1 MGKGKQLGNK
11 IKGVI
16 LANKK
21 KITFASITL
30 LCILVLVIGWIYHAN
45 KEKQNASITPELAR
59 AMNYPE
65 VVEGDEAVEGTD
77 YVKFDAFF
85 LRDINFD
92 GYAESI
98 RGTSKEIGSEDTLY
112 MELNVQTQGYLKDAK
127 ITINGE
133 NFYLQTALPKDDE
146 LKDNYVGNN
155 IKEIAFNTI
164 NNGTQKLIT
173 GIVRSGDYSYD
184 SRKAEAI
191 GNNINNYSKVNS
203 VTLTGT
209 YVGETGEVAI
219 SKTVDFT
226 VDWYGTTEA
235 RIYTTNQT
243 YDDIVN
249 RIDETSKTLKLNF
262 TVNTEEVKEQLLLKK
277 NHVEIQI
284 PDLNGFKAIE
294 AKYTGESAIS
304 NYDAENRKLTIEKIA
319 EVSEEGSITKGISRN
334 NNYTIEITYP
344 IEAYQSI
351 GEDTISIK
359 VSVQTHYEGY
369 NNPNKEFMN
378 PYISNIA
385 NSTIVANYSN
395 PTGSVANIDVIVGKM
410 IHNPINRYIVS
421 KQKPLKIYNGLSSK
435 ETGDIYQVR
444 WYIYTGSNGESTGV
458 ILKETENGQEQ
469 KVDQFIKA
477 NSQQESMENL
487 TTNIGIGFSNVDNLL
502 QEDGWIKI
510 YDDESG
516 SLLVTFTREDWNKYT
531 SSNPYKYEIPLKHVR
546 VETSNT
552 KANASMYIYHQ
563 KELDDT
569 YITTNYTKEQFD
581 ELQYIESNLVGY
593 LGGNY
598 IRTDKHQAR
607 YEAPYSIAQLN
618 ISNNTISTQATE
630 KNEKIC
636 IVADYDISKNQI
648 GWINGTFLVKL
659 PKEILNIEVHD
670 VTIDSSN
677 VSIQSYEIIEQEG
690 SQCIKINTKNNTLKE
705 QAYTITI
712 DIDITPDPR
721 IATMSR
727 TIELYATNEN
737 VGDYYYKKEDI
748 YDINGNM
755 NVQEMINH
763 STTNLSMVSPNS
775 LLTNQVGSN
784 YDNKGSEVISPQIA
798 DVRPSYAIVDQEEKT
813 AQIGVQIKN
822 NYASTISE
830 IKILGKIPFK
840 GNTFVLSG
848 GDLGSTFTTKMQTE
862 GIQIPEELQEY
873 AKVYYSEQENPD
885 INLQNVQN
893 GWYTKEQVNNW
904 DTIKTF
910 MIDLENY
917 IMPTGAEYLFNYT
930 IKIPNGIAFNEV
942 AYSHHGVYFCL
953 DTDQGKYK
961 TQTEPNKLGFRIAEK
976 YNLELTKKQTG
987 RDKVVSGATYSIK
1000 EQGQKKGKTATTNAE
1015 GKLQINNLYAEK
1027 IYELQEIKTPEGYE
1041 LNDTIIR
1048 FIGHVNEDGTL
1059 TIEKIEGELRE
1070 EFSIIKEEGKDYTV
1084 TVGVQDEVR
1093 AKLIIT
1099 KQDKETKTV
1108 LAGIK
1113 YSITG
1118 KNLPEEGKVVTT
1130 NVNGMVTIEGLSINE
1145 EYTLQETEANEY
1157 YIADP
1162 IKFKITNSNGMYYI
1176 QILDGEILQSNV
1188 EEEENV
1194 PIVHFTLENEKIPTY
1209 DLQLVKVKKTTE
1221 LPVSE
1226 NIEAMRENNTETV
1239 YLEGAKFKLYKGTK
1253 EIGEYI
1259 TNSEGIIRIEGLYQY
1274 VRGKDE
1280 EATYTLKEVLAPD
1293 GYAKVKDLS
1302 FRVEKSNG
1310 KLQYVNLDETEE
1322 QYSIDGNTI
1331 TITIEDSPS
1340 FRLIKKDKETGQR
1353 LANTK
1358 FSLYD
1363 IENGGNAKNSK
1374 GEIIGTK
1381 EIINGQEYYVIQ
1393 TDQNGEITLDLSEGL
1408 YKIVEVE
1415 APQEYSIQQQS
1426 YYFGIGTAR
1435 ESEKIVKEE
1444 IEDEIELDSTE
1455 VEVVDIEEGDNSDIQ
1470 YRLAGEFTGKMT
1482 WQGEVIESY
1491 NPDAYYND
1499 DVFIFEKR
1507 REYGSNLYHIGGN
1520 ENEQIYGIVDGKA
1533 IIYSTSSQI
1542 HIISSYDSTDQI
1554 IKNDKKGEI
1563 LIVDLNFSQANY
1575 TIKGGDDQETIYDV
1589 IETEDEYWI
1598 IGTYYS
1604 KELGENDYYNHVVN
1618 QGKKDIYI
1626 MMCRKDLRYPSRTKS
1641 IGGNGYDSI
1650 EEIVEVDDGYILMV
1664 NSNSERIELNKNIV
1678 IEGNGEYMDIMI
1690 KLDKDANVMWAE
1702 TIDDRNISITKDGG
1716 YIETGLFTEDLVL
1729 EDGSVLEYRGDKR
1742 ADDLKL
1748 LKYSPNGDLEIAKSY
1763 TVLKEDENKTAGFYN
1778 IGAISLSDGGF
1789 LLTLSPRNGQV
1800 ELEDGTNTSNG
1811 VDIKYNKK
1819 GELEWYTARNPKLG
1833 GIGTSDGGVLIY
1845 NHYSDVIKI
1854 NSIGEVE
1861 WEYEYRTG
1869 KGNVSYLEETDNGN
1883 YIIEYGYFNNKKRE
1897 LISPDGEVIS
1907 TGTIVEESQY
1917 GGIYTVQKP
1926 SSDYYPSIDIKKTI
1940 ETSEFTTQFI
1950 RGGGF
1955 SYDYSLVDVLEA
1967 KSGDYIAIGSFSD
1980 NVELENDLLE
1990 SNGSTDVILMKFSP
2004 EGIVKWAKGIGG
2016 TGRERIYSIIESL
2029 DGNYYAI
2036 GQFESDEIL
2045 TDTGNRLTNKG
2056 KIDNMIIKFTPD
2068 GNILWTRGIGGEED
2082 EELKSIIAT
2091 EDGGCLLAGDVS
2103 SKELIL
2109 ENGETIKNQG
2119 KTDLLLVKYDDAG
2132 KIEWTKLIG
2141 GMGDENLKNI
2151 ILTQD
2156 KGYLINATFENG
2168 SVSLENGIVLQG
2180 NDYESVMIIK
2190 CNADGKMEWAKDITT
2205 DNYKQINSIT
2215 EVQDGYYAVGYFR
2228 GETIELEN
2236 GIILEGDEY
2245 NHTGIIIKYQK
2256 NGEIE
2261 WAKSTGE
2268 DTEIELIQSTKDG
2281 GYLLSISFSNTV
2293 SLENGEAFQN
2303 TSSNDSLEVLLV
2315 KYQKNGEIEW
2325 AEQLRGLGDE
2335 YIKSII
2341 ESNDGGYL
2349 AEFKGNA
2356 EHVRITDDIVIGE
2369 NLDYVGFYYNFIV
2382 KYDNNGNPEWAA
2394 TTESDS
2400 NSKLRETKD
2409 GWYLYVH
2416 GGEMYKYAMEVGVP
2430 EVQELIIENS
2440 RKEFEITT
2448 DIIEIDGVKGGTI
2461 SGEDLLPYETVT
2473 YGSNSNKT
2481 IEINPDLNFEIK
2493 SITVNGQEYPFSI
2506 EADGTYT
2513 MPKFENMTEDKHIE
2527 VTFLLK
2533 TSKIIIQKV
2542 DKNTQAPIPEVKF
2555 KIEKVEQEEP
2565 INVIGELIPVKEDYY
2580 FIKNETQYESNNQGQ
2595 HLTTANSYIPID
2607 LSQYVGKY
2615 KIIINAQV
2623 SSERNCD
2630 YGFITITDEVDPPT
2644 YDQEEGRI
2652 VFISGEQEAK
2662 EYTAVIAGGKKYY
2675 LHLGYYKD
2683 NYTSKGD
2690 DKFTINSI
2698 QVKVDD
2704 SEGYQ
2709 QEIKTDK
2716 NGQAITQLPFG
2727 KYKITEIQAPE
2738 GYQALEA
2745 PIEINFTSGGQN
2757 TFTIENEQSAKVIV
2771 HHYIKDTTEKVAE
2784 DELLEGKIDEKY
2796 TTEPKLDLPKYEL
2809 IKDENGSYIL
2819 PENATGKY
2827 VSGTIEVTYY
2837 YEEKQIPLTV
2847 HHYIEGTETKV
2858 PLQGGGVAEDVR
2870 TSGKENE
2877 PYETTP
2883 VEESILSKDYE
2894 LVEMPANATGTFAGN
2909 EVIVT
2914 YYYKQVKRPFILQK
2928 QGEDGV
2934 NLAGVTFAIQ
2944 NKQTGETKEY
2954 VTDQNGK
2961 IELELVA
2968 GDYTITENKTIEGY
2982 DLPANPVTN
2991 ITIGKEKPSYEIT
3004 LENSKT
3010 QGNVIVHHYIQGT
3023 EEKVP
3028 SKEGGVVEDET
3039 KTGTVGE
3046 MYATKESDKIQP
3058 NYKFVE
3064 TKGETSGLIKE
3075 GTTEVFYYYQLQE
3088 PELVEPSISKESNTT
3103 KVTHTNQVIDYTI
3116 TYHATLQNYIGT
3128 ATVTIV
3134 DTLPY
3139 EIDTNISQLAG
3150 GVYNETDKTITW
3162 TERIE
3167 NIDTYQND
3175 PKEISITKEISLLF
3189 KNVDQS
3195 IQTIA
3200 NKVVGTVKLETPEK
3214 EIPVET
3220 TKEIPTEYLTEVEA
3234 VKVWEDNNNADGN
3247 RPSSIY
3253 LQLKKGEEV
3262 VDEALVSEGEGWRH
3276 TFTDLPKYETD
3287 GTEITYNVEER
3298 EVNAGELKLYD
3309 KKIEGNTITNT
3320 YKLTDESIKN
3330 PKIEKTGTKAITSKD
3345 EAIEYNINYTA
3356 TIENYMG
3363 TGRVTIV
3370 DTLPYELD
3378 ESKAKDLAGGTYNK
3392 EAKTITW
3399 VEELG
3404 EVDTFTNGP
3413 EEVNITKTITVYFKD
3428 IDVTAEKII
3437 NTVSGK
3443 IDLDITKE
3451 TDTQTDTEETNP
3463 SFTTE
3468 VEVIKRWEDNNNENK
3483 RRPQSIKFVLTGNGQ
3498 TYEQIITA
3506 SNANPENSN
3515 EWKYTFTDLPKYDEK
3530 GKEIIYLVNEEEVE
3544 ENSLYFYEKK
3554 VEGNIITNTFKVP
3567 EDKIT
3572 ITVNKE
3578 WKDTPEQAK
3587 QRPQTITFK
3596 VLGEGGQ
3603 EVGSYVLD
3611 TSKETSH
3618 TFTDLPKYN
3627 NKGQEITY
3635 TIKEEMNSKFY
3646 TQSIGKLTGE
3656 DQKEIL
3662 VTNTFVRPED
3672 NISITVTKTWEDQ
3685 DNKYDRRPDAI
3696 KVQIWNGDVLEAE
3709 DFAIEKEDW
3718 IVTFDNLPKYDEN
3731 GQEIVYQV
3739 KEEEAYTNDLYNYTV
3754 SIGNLVDITENQKEC
3769 TITNTMTK
3777 VPGMVEVLYLDK
3789 YTGKEISTT
3798 IEKEGI
3804 VGESFDVTEDKK
3816 EIPGYTLVEEPKDK
3830 TGIYTEEL
3838 QQKIYYYAKN
3848 SNVIVKYL
3856 EKGTGEVVAK
3866 QEEILGYEGKIYS
3879 TEQKQIPDYTF
3890 VESTENVAGTMGR
3903 DTIEVIYYYAKNTKV
3918 IVRYLEKDDT
3928 EEDTEDNKVLAQPD
3942 TIEGYEGKEYE
3953 TTAKEIPDYTF
3964 IECIGNS
3971 KGTMTEDTIE
3981 IIYYYSQDSMVIIK
3995 YLEKDNT
4002 PENTEDNTVLA
4013 EQEIIPGHEGKEYTT
4028 NKKDIPNYTFVES
4041 TDNVKGTIGKEPII
4055 VIYYYLQNT
4064 KATVQHIDR
4073 ETGTILKQETRE
4085 GVVGDIF
4092 QTHAEDFEG
4101 YVLVQSPEKPNVPME
4116 KEEIILKYY
4125 YAHISAGVIEKHID
4139 VITGEILDSK
4149 AHTGNEGDPYDIPAK
4164 TFEGY
4169 DVVEEKLPTNS
4180 KGNMTKERIE
4190 VKYYYSKKAQ
4200 VRVEYIDKQTEEK
4213 LVPDVIIEGHE
4224 NDLYET
4230 EQKQFENYSLEKIPN
4245 NWKGNMTITKN
4256 EDGSY
4261 QTEIVVTYYYIK
4273 KSGGVIEK
4281 HIDITSG
4288 KELAK
4293 EEHKGNVGDSYHI
4306 PAREFSGY
4314 ELVKEK
4320 LPSNS
4325 KGTMQEKEIE
4335 VIYYYVK
4342 LSKVTVEYIDK
4353 DTGEKLDQE
4362 EIKGYEKDPYE
4373 TEEKEFDGYT
4383 LVEVPKNAT
4392 GTMTNKDIV
4401 VQYYY
4406 RKKVNVEVQYLEK
4419 TSGNILAESE
4429 TLQGYVGDPYET
4441 KAKDI
4446 TYYNLVEQTENTKG
4460 KMTKDKIT
4468 VIYYYKKQNFNLA
4481 VDKWVSKVSLDG
4493 ITQTAKSLET
4503 KDEIYKIDIHRT
4515 KTETSQIKVTYKIRI
4530 TNKGEIEG
4538 TVDKLTEI
4546 IPLGYHLN
4554 PEDNK
4559 LTWKENK
4566 GILVTED
4573 LKEEPIAPGKYKEIE
4588 IVLRW
4593 DGGGENIGMKDNIV
4607 ILSKTSN
4614 PAGYQDMSKED
4625 DISKAQMMIAI
4636 ASGLDSRDRI
4646 VVVGI
4651 VEVVIAITIG
4661 MLVSYRK
4668 KNKKK

>member
-1 MGKGKQLGNK
+1 MTYQIVPTIFG
-11 IKGVI
+11 I
-16 LANKK
+16 
-21 KITFASITL
+21 
-30 LCILVLVIGWIYHAN
+30 
-45 KEKQNASITPELAR
+45 
-59 AMNYPE
+59 
-65 VVEGDEAVEGTD
+65 
-77 YVKFDAFF
+77 
-85 LRDINFD
+85 
-92 GYAESI
+92 
-98 RGTSKEIGSEDTLY
+98 GTSREAPKTLGTETSSFIGGEKTENITSLKPTSEGGYIITGSFNSSKVEVGDYTLQNTAEKDGLLIKYDNNSNIEWAISIGGERDEIIEDAT
-112 MELNVQTQGYLKDAK
+112 ELESG
-127 ITINGE
+127 
-133 NFYLQTALPKDDE
+133 
-146 LKDNYVGNN
+146 
-155 IKEIAFNTI
+155 EIAVV
-164 NNGTQKLIT
+164 L
-173 GIVRSGDYSYD
+173 
-184 SRKAEAI
+184 
-191 GNNINNYSKVNS
+191 NS
-203 VTLTGT
+203 NST
-209 YVGETGEVAI
+209 
-219 SKTVDFT
+219 
-226 VDWYGTTEA
+226 
-235 RIYTTNQT
+235 
-243 YDDIVN
+243 
-249 RIDETSKTLKLNF
+249 
-262 TVNTEEVKEQLLLKK
+262 
-277 NHVEIQI
+277 
-284 PDLNGFKAIE
+284 
-294 AKYTGESAIS
+294 
-304 NYDAENRKLTIEKIA
+304 
-319 EVSEEGSITKGISRN
+319 
-334 NNYTIEITYP
+334 
-344 IEAYQSI
+344 
-351 GEDTISIK
+351 K
-359 VSVQTHYEGY
+359 VSVG
-369 NNPNKEFMN
+369 
-378 PYISNIA
+378 
-385 NSTIVANYSN
+385 NSTIDNTEDGMLIKFNAI
-395 PTGSVANIDVIVGKM
+395 TGEMISYFLLEDTSLKIESTQDGGMLVIADGYYYLLNKYDSTGQIQWSTNIDGINEITDIVE
-410 IHNPINRYIVS
+410 
-421 KQKPLKIYNGLSSK
+421 L
-435 ETGDIYQVR
+435 
-444 WYIYTGSNGESTGV
+444 SNGEIAISAHTNDTTIRTWQTRVIDMSYNIQNNNAGAILKFDKNGKGLWIRTIGSNTNENEEENITSLIETTQGTLMATGYFRSDNLKIGNENITWWGTGASGNGLLIEYDLSGNVLWHSHIKGRGRNCAVAETQDGGFAVLGLYNSHIEIEGHYVYVDGSSNDCGV
-458 ILKETENGQEQ
+458 IIKYNKDREIDWAKGIDGISKYISLSTIESKEFLIQ
-469 KVDQFIKA
+469 
-477 NSQQESMENL
+477 
-487 TTNIGIGFSNVDNLL
+487 TTNGKLIMGCDTESNNAEIDTNLL
-502 QEDGWIKI
+502 FNNGEVDI
-510 YDDESG
+510 
-516 SLLVTFTREDWNKYT
+516 YT
-531 SSNPYKYEIPLKHVR
+531 SSL
-546 VETSNT
+546 
-552 KANASMYIYHQ
+552 
-563 KELDDT
+563 
-569 YITTNYTKEQFD
+569 
-581 ELQYIESNLVGY
+581 
-593 LGGNY
+593 
-598 IRTDKHQAR
+598 
-607 YEAPYSIAQLN
+607 
-618 ISNNTISTQATE
+618 
-630 KNEKIC
+630 
-636 IVADYDISKNQI
+636 
-648 GWINGTFLVKL
+648 IN
-659 PKEILNIEVHD
+659 KEINNFV
-670 VTIDSSN
+670 VTGEKD
-677 VSIQSYEIIEQEG
+677 EATL
-690 SQCIKINTKNNTLKE
+690 INTKNGEYFELQQRNLTKYDKNQIAQWTINLDTNINAIQSIVETKDEGIVVVGYLMGQNYIQNETVNSKGGRDGIIIKYNKE
-705 QAYTITI
+705 GIVQWHLAIGGTEDDVTDSVTI
-712 DIDITPDPR
+712 DREGNITLGGYF
-721 IATMSR
+721 S
-727 TIELYATNEN
+727 
-737 VGDYYYKKEDI
+737 
-748 YDINGNM
+748 
-755 NVQEMINH
+755 
-763 STTNLSMVSPNS
+763 SP
-775 LLTNQVGSN
+775 
-784 YDNKGSEVISPQIA
+784 
-798 DVRPSYAIVDQEEKT
+798 
-813 AQIGVQIKN
+813 
-822 NYASTISE
+822 E
-830 IKILGKIPFK
+830 I
-840 GNTFVLSG
+840 
-848 GDLGSTFTTKMQTE
+848 
-862 GIQIPEELQEY
+862 
-873 AKVYYSEQENPD
+873 
-885 INLQNVQN
+885 
-893 GWYTKEQVNNW
+893 
-904 DTIKTF
+904 
-910 MIDLENY
+910 
-917 IMPTGAEYLFNYT
+917 
-930 IKIPNGIAFNEV
+930 
-942 AYSHHGVYFCL
+942 
-953 DTDQGKYK
+953 
-961 TQTEPNKLGFRIAEK
+961 
-976 YNLELTKKQTG
+976 
-987 RDKVVSGATYSIK
+987 
-1000 EQGQKKGKTATTNAE
+1000 
-1015 GKLQINNLYAEK
+1015 
-1027 IYELQEIKTPEGYE
+1027 
-1041 LNDTIIR
+1041 
-1048 FIGHVNEDGTL
+1048 
-1059 TIEKIEGELRE
+1059 
-1070 EFSIIKEEGKDYTV
+1070 
-1084 TVGVQDEVR
+1084 
-1093 AKLIIT
+1093 
-1099 KQDKETKTV
+1099 
-1108 LAGIK
+1108 
-1113 YSITG
+1113 
-1118 KNLPEEGKVVTT
+1118 
-1130 NVNGMVTIEGLSINE
+1130 
-1145 EYTLQETEANEY
+1145 
-1157 YIADP
+1157 
-1162 IKFKITNSNGMYYI
+1162 
-1176 QILDGEILQSNV
+1176 
-1188 EEEENV
+1188 
-1194 PIVHFTLENEKIPTY
+1194 
-1209 DLQLVKVKKTTE
+1209 
-1221 LPVSE
+1221 
-1226 NIEAMRENNTETV
+1226 
-1239 YLEGAKFKLYKGTK
+1239 

-1259 TNSEGIIRIEGLYQY
+1259 LYNTNETAKGMLIQCDEEGKIKWAKSFGGEARSYINSVEAIEDGTIITGYFDNGEINIEDKYIEATRGSVLAKYDQYGKIQWLKFIRPIEQPGATRAIIQDVKQVSDGLIIITDIEGKIEIE
-1274 VRGKDE
+1274 GK
-1280 EATYTLKEVLAPD
+1280 
-1293 GYAKVKDLS
+1293 
-1302 FRVEKSNG
+1302 
-1310 KLQYVNLDETEE
+1310 
-1322 QYSIDGNTI
+1322 
-1331 TITIEDSPS
+1331 
-1340 FRLIKKDKETGQR
+1340 
-1353 LANTK
+1353 
-1358 FSLYD
+1358 
-1363 IENGGNAKNSK
+1363 
-1374 GEIIGTK
+1374 IIGT
-1381 EIINGQEYYVIQ
+1381 EN
-1393 TDQNGEITLDLSEGL
+1393 TN
-1408 YKIVEVE
+1408 
-1415 APQEYSIQQQS
+1415 
-1426 YYFGIGTAR
+1426 
-1435 ESEKIVKEE
+1435 
-1444 IEDEIELDSTE
+1444 STE
-1455 VEVVDIEEGDNSDIQ
+1455 QV
-1470 YRLAGEFTGKMT
+1470 
-1482 WQGEVIESY
+1482 
-1491 NPDAYYND
+1491 
-1499 DVFIFEKR
+1499 
-1507 REYGSNLYHIGGN
+1507 
-1520 ENEQIYGIVDGKA
+1520 
-1533 IIYSTSSQI
+1533 
-1542 HIISSYDSTDQI
+1542 
-1554 IKNDKKGEI
+1554 
-1563 LIVDLNFSQANY
+1563 
-1575 TIKGGDDQETIYDV
+1575 
-1589 IETEDEYWI
+1589 
-1598 IGTYYS
+1598 
-1604 KELGENDYYNHVVN
+1604 
-1618 QGKKDIYI
+1618 
-1626 MMCRKDLRYPSRTKS
+1626 
-1641 IGGNGYDSI
+1641 
-1650 EEIVEVDDGYILMV
+1650 
-1664 NSNSERIELNKNIV
+1664 
-1678 IEGNGEYMDIMI
+1678 
-1690 KLDKDANVMWAE
+1690 
-1702 TIDDRNISITKDGG
+1702 
-1716 YIETGLFTEDLVL
+1716 LVL
-1729 EDGSVLEYRGDKR
+1729 KYDWNGNVIWARLLGNMN
-1742 ADDLKL
+1742 AGLL
-1748 LKYSPNGDLEIAKSY
+1748 NGLKYSSMVITPQNEI
-1763 TVLKEDENKTAGFYN
+1763 
-1778 IGAISLSDGGF
+1778 IISVA
-1789 LLTLSPRNGQV
+1789 P
-1800 ELEDGTNTSNG
+1800 
-1811 VDIKYNKK
+1811 Y
-1819 GELEWYTARNPKLG
+1819 
-1833 GIGTSDGGVLIY
+1833 
-1845 NHYSDVIKI
+1845 
-1854 NSIGEVE
+1854 
-1861 WEYEYRTG
+1861 
-1869 KGNVSYLEETDNGN
+1869 
-1883 YIIEYGYFNNKKRE
+1883 
-1897 LISPDGEVIS
+1897 IS
-1907 TGTIVEESQY
+1907 TTY
-1917 GGIYTVQKP
+1917 L
-1926 SSDYYPSIDIKKTI
+1926 SI
-1940 ETSEFTTQFI
+1940 
-1950 RGGGF
+1950 
-1955 SYDYSLVDVLEA
+1955 
-1967 KSGDYIAIGSFSD
+1967 GDYIYQ
-1980 NVELENDLLE
+1980 N
-1990 SNGSTDVILMKFSP
+1990 NG
-2004 EGIVKWAKGIGG
+2004 
-2016 TGRERIYSIIESL
+2016 
-2029 DGNYYAI
+2029 
-2036 GQFESDEIL
+2036 DEI
-2045 TDTGNRLTNKG
+2045 G
-2056 KIDNMIIKFTPD
+2056 D
-2068 GNILWTRGIGGEED
+2068 GI
-2082 EELKSIIAT
+2082 
-2091 EDGGCLLAGDVS
+2091 
-2103 SKELIL
+2103 
-2109 ENGETIKNQG
+2109 
-2119 KTDLLLVKYDDAG
+2119 
-2132 KIEWTKLIG
+2132 
-2141 GMGDENLKNI
+2141 
-2151 ILTQD
+2151 
-2156 KGYLINATFENG
+2156 
-2168 SVSLENGIVLQG
+2168 
-2180 NDYESVMIIK
+2180 
-2190 CNADGKMEWAKDITT
+2190 
-2205 DNYKQINSIT
+2205 
-2215 EVQDGYYAVGYFR
+2215 
-2228 GETIELEN
+2228 
-2236 GIILEGDEY
+2236 
-2245 NHTGIIIKYQK
+2245 
-2256 NGEIE
+2256 
-2261 WAKSTGE
+2261 
-2268 DTEIELIQSTKDG
+2268 
-2281 GYLLSISFSNTV
+2281 
-2293 SLENGEAFQN
+2293 
-2303 TSSNDSLEVLLV
+2303 
-2315 KYQKNGEIEW
+2315 
-2325 AEQLRGLGDE
+2325 
-2335 YIKSII
+2335 
-2341 ESNDGGYL
+2341 
-2349 AEFKGNA
+2349 
-2356 EHVRITDDIVIGE
+2356 
-2369 NLDYVGFYYNFIV
+2369 IV
-2382 KYDNNGNPEWAA
+2382 KYNSNGELQWSTMVNNSINAIVEINDD
-2394 TTESDS
+2394 TILVDTSDKVLELK
-2400 NSKLRETKD
+2400 NQ
-2409 GWYLYVH
+2409 
-2416 GGEMYKYAMEVGVP
+2416 VGVP
-2430 EVQELIIENS
+2430 EVQELVVENMI
-2440 RKEFEITT
+2440 KQFQITT
-2448 DIIEIDGVKGGTI
+2448 DVKEKFSIKGGNIT
-2461 SGEDLLPYETVT
+2461 GEDMLPYETVPYNQT
-2473 YGSNSNKT
+2473 SQKPILMTPDSGY
-2481 IEINPDLNFEIK
+2481 EII
-2493 SITVNGQEYPFSI
+2493 SITVNGEEHPFT
-2506 EADGTYT
+2506 ANGDGTYQ
-2513 MPKFENMTEDKHIE
+2513 MPAFTNMTEDKHVV
-2527 VTFLLK
+2527 VTYALK
-2533 TSKIIIQKV
+2533 ENKIILQKV
-2542 DKNTQAPIPEVKF
+2542 DAKDQTPLAGASF
-2555 KIEKVEQEEP
+2555 RLEQLEAEEP
-2565 INVIGELIPVKEDYY
+2565 IVVEI
-2580 FIKNETQYESNNQGQ
+2580 
-2595 HLTTANSYIPID
+2595 TTNS
-2607 LSQYVGKY
+2607 Q
-2615 KIIINAQV
+2615 
-2623 SSERNCD
+2623 
-2630 YGFITITDEVDPPT
+2630 
-2644 YDQEEGRI
+2644 
-2652 VFISGEQEAK
+2652 
-2662 EYTAVIAGGKKYY
+2662 
-2675 LHLGYYKD
+2675 
-2683 NYTSKGD
+2683 
-2690 DKFTINSI
+2690 
-2698 QVKVDD
+2698 
-2704 SEGYQ
+2704 
-2709 QEIKTDK
+2709 
-2716 NGQAITQLPFG
+2716 GQAITQLPFG

-2738 GYQALEA
+2738 GYQALEE
-2745 PIEINFTSGGQN
+2745 PIEINFISGGQN
-2757 TFTIENEQSAKVIV
+2757 TFTIENDQSAKVIV

-2934 NLAGVTFAIQ
+2934 NLEGVTFAIQ

-2954 VTDQNGK
+2954 VTDQDGK
-2961 IELELVA
+2961 IEVELVA
-2968 GDYTITENKTIEGY
+2968 GDYIITEIKTIEGY

-2991 ITIGKEKPSYEIT
+2991 ITIGKEKPTYEIT
-3004 LENSKT
+3004 LDNSKT

-3046 MYATKESDKIQP
+3046 MYATKESDKIQV

-3064 TKGETSGLIKE
+3064 TKGDTSGLIKE

-3103 KVTHTNQVIDYTI
+3103 KVTHTNQVIDYSI

-3139 EIDTNISQLAG
+3139 EIDTNTSQLAG

-3162 TERIE
+3162 TETIE
-3167 NIDTYQND
+3167 NIDTYQNGS
-3175 PKEISITKEISLLF
+3175 KEISITKEISLLF

-3195 IQTIA
+3195 IHTIA

-3262 VDEALVSEGEGWRH
+3262 VDEVLVSEREGWKH
-3276 TFTDLPKYETD
+3276 TFTDLPKYEKD
-3287 GTEITYNVEER
+3287 GTEISYTVEER
-3298 EVNAGELKLYD
+3298 EVTVGDLRLYD

-3330 PKIEKTGTKAITSKD
+3330 PKIEKTGTKAIASKD

-3356 TIENYMG
+3356 TIENYIG

-3378 ESKAKDLAGGTYNK
+3378 ESKANDLAGGTYNK

-3413 EEVNITKTITVYFKD
+3413 KEANITKTITVYFKD

-3443 IDLDITKE
+3443 IDLDTTKE

-3483 RRPQSIKFVLTGNGQ
+3483 RRPQSIKFVLIGNGQ
-3498 TYEQIITA
+3498 TYEQEITTLD
-3506 SNANPENSN
+3506 ANPENSN

-3789 YTGKEISTT
+3789 YTGKEVSTT

-3804 VGESFDVTEDKK
+3804 VGEIFDVAEDKK

-3928 EEDTEDNKVLAQPD
+3928 EENIEDNKVLAQPD

-4002 PENTEDNTVLA
+4002 PENTEDNQVLGK
-4013 EQEIIPGHEGKEYTT
+4013 QEIIPGHEGKEYTT

-4041 TDNVKGTIGKEPII
+4041 TDNVKGTMGKEPII

-4073 ETGTILKQETRE
+4073 ETGTILKQETKE

-4164 TFEGY
+4164 TFAGY

-4200 VRVEYIDKQTEEK
+4200 VRVEYIDKQTGEK
-4213 LVPDVIIEGHE
+4213 LVPDIILKGHE
-4224 NDLYET
+4224 NDPYET

-4392 GTMTNKDIV
+4392 GTMTNKDMV

-4468 VIYYYKKQNFNLA
+4468 VIYYYEKQNFNLA

-4493 ITQTAKSLET
+4493 ITQTVKSIET

-4625 DISKAQMMIAI
+4625 DTSKAQMMIAI

>member
-1 MGKGKQLGNK
+1 MTYQIVPTIFG
-11 IKGVI
+11 I
-16 LANKK
+16 
-21 KITFASITL
+21 
-30 LCILVLVIGWIYHAN
+30 
-45 KEKQNASITPELAR
+45 
-59 AMNYPE
+59 
-65 VVEGDEAVEGTD
+65 
-77 YVKFDAFF
+77 
-85 LRDINFD
+85 
-92 GYAESI
+92 
-98 RGTSKEIGSEDTLY
+98 GTSREAPKTLGTETSSFIGGEKTENITSLKPTSEGGYIITGSFNSSKVEVGDYTLQNTAEKDGLLIKYDNNSNIEWAISIGGERDEIIEDAT
-112 MELNVQTQGYLKDAK
+112 ELESG
-127 ITINGE
+127 
-133 NFYLQTALPKDDE
+133 
-146 LKDNYVGNN
+146 
-155 IKEIAFNTI
+155 EIAVV
-164 NNGTQKLIT
+164 L
-173 GIVRSGDYSYD
+173 
-184 SRKAEAI
+184 
-191 GNNINNYSKVNS
+191 NS
-203 VTLTGT
+203 NST
-209 YVGETGEVAI
+209 
-219 SKTVDFT
+219 
-226 VDWYGTTEA
+226 
-235 RIYTTNQT
+235 
-243 YDDIVN
+243 
-249 RIDETSKTLKLNF
+249 
-262 TVNTEEVKEQLLLKK
+262 
-277 NHVEIQI
+277 
-284 PDLNGFKAIE
+284 
-294 AKYTGESAIS
+294 
-304 NYDAENRKLTIEKIA
+304 
-319 EVSEEGSITKGISRN
+319 
-334 NNYTIEITYP
+334 
-344 IEAYQSI
+344 
-351 GEDTISIK
+351 K
-359 VSVQTHYEGY
+359 VSVG
-369 NNPNKEFMN
+369 
-378 PYISNIA
+378 
-385 NSTIVANYSN
+385 NSTIDNTEDGMLIKFNAITGEMISYFLLEDTSLKIESTQDGGMLVIADGYYYLLNKYDSTGQIQWSTNIDGINEITDIVELSNGEIAISAHTNDTTIRTWQTRVIDMSYNIQNNNAGAILKFDKNGKGLWIRTIGSNTNENGEENITSLIETTQGTLMATGYFRSDNLKIGNENITWWGTGANGNGLLIEYDLSGNVLWHSHIKGRGRNCAVAETQDGEFVVLGLYNSN
-395 PTGSVANIDVIVGKM
+395 IEIEEHYVYVDGRSNDCGVIIKYNKDREIDWAKGIDGISKDIYLSTIESKEFLIQTTNGKIILGVDTESYHDETDSKLLFNNGEVDIYLSSLVKKDINNFAVTEEKEEATLINAEDGGYFEIKQRHLTEYDKNQVEQWTMNLDTNIDVIESVIETRDEG
-410 IHNPINRYIVS
+410 IIV
-421 KQKPLKIYNGLSSK
+421 
-435 ETGDIYQVR
+435 
-444 WYIYTGSNGESTGV
+444 
-458 ILKETENGQEQ
+458 
-469 KVDQFIKA
+469 A
-477 NSQQESMENL
+477 
-487 TTNIGIGFSNVDNLL
+487 
-502 QEDGWIKI
+502 
-510 YDDESG
+510 
-516 SLLVTFTREDWNKYT
+516 
-531 SSNPYKYEIPLKHVR
+531 
-546 VETSNT
+546 
-552 KANASMYIYHQ
+552 
-563 KELDDT
+563 
-569 YITTNYTKEQFD
+569 
-581 ELQYIESNLVGY
+581 GY
-593 LGGNY
+593 LTGQNY
-598 IRTDKHQAR
+598 IQN
-607 YEAPYSIAQLN
+607 E
-618 ISNNTISTQATE
+618 TINSKGGKDGIIIKYNKEGRVQWHLAIGGTE
-630 KNEKIC
+630 DD
-636 IVADYDISKNQI
+636 V
-648 GWINGTFLVKL
+648 INS
-659 PKEILNIEVHD
+659 
-670 VTIDSSN
+670 VTIDKKGN
-677 VSIQSYEIIEQEG
+677 
-690 SQCIKINTKNNTLKE
+690 
-705 QAYTITI
+705 ITI
-712 DIDITPDPR
+712 GGYFYS
-721 IATMSR
+721 A
-727 TIELYATNEN
+727 
-737 VGDYYYKKEDI
+737 
-748 YDINGNM
+748 
-755 NVQEMINH
+755 
-763 STTNLSMVSPNS
+763 
-775 LLTNQVGSN
+775 
-784 YDNKGSEVISPQIA
+784 
-798 DVRPSYAIVDQEEKT
+798 
-813 AQIGVQIKN
+813 
-822 NYASTISE
+822 E
-830 IKILGKIPFK
+830 I
-840 GNTFVLSG
+840 
-848 GDLGSTFTTKMQTE
+848 
-862 GIQIPEELQEY
+862 
-873 AKVYYSEQENPD
+873 
-885 INLQNVQN
+885 
-893 GWYTKEQVNNW
+893 
-904 DTIKTF
+904 
-910 MIDLENY
+910 
-917 IMPTGAEYLFNYT
+917 
-930 IKIPNGIAFNEV
+930 
-942 AYSHHGVYFCL
+942 
-953 DTDQGKYK
+953 
-961 TQTEPNKLGFRIAEK
+961 
-976 YNLELTKKQTG
+976 
-987 RDKVVSGATYSIK
+987 
-1000 EQGQKKGKTATTNAE
+1000 
-1015 GKLQINNLYAEK
+1015 
-1027 IYELQEIKTPEGYE
+1027 
-1041 LNDTIIR
+1041 
-1048 FIGHVNEDGTL
+1048 
-1059 TIEKIEGELRE
+1059 
-1070 EFSIIKEEGKDYTV
+1070 
-1084 TVGVQDEVR
+1084 
-1093 AKLIIT
+1093 
-1099 KQDKETKTV
+1099 
-1108 LAGIK
+1108 
-1113 YSITG
+1113 
-1118 KNLPEEGKVVTT
+1118 
-1130 NVNGMVTIEGLSINE
+1130 
-1145 EYTLQETEANEY
+1145 
-1157 YIADP
+1157 
-1162 IKFKITNSNGMYYI
+1162 
-1176 QILDGEILQSNV
+1176 
-1188 EEEENV
+1188 
-1194 PIVHFTLENEKIPTY
+1194 
-1209 DLQLVKVKKTTE
+1209 
-1221 LPVSE
+1221 
-1226 NIEAMRENNTETV
+1226 
-1239 YLEGAKFKLYKGTK
+1239 

-1259 TNSEGIIRIEGLYQY
+1259 LYNTNETAKGMLIQCDEEGKIKWAKSFAGEARSYINSVEAIEDGTIITGHFANGAINIEDKYIEETEGPAERSVLAKYDQYGKIQWLKFMKPINQSGPTGVIIQDVKQVSDGII
-1274 VRGKDE
+1274 
-1280 EATYTLKEVLAPD
+1280 
-1293 GYAKVKDLS
+1293 
-1302 FRVEKSNG
+1302 
-1310 KLQYVNLDETEE
+1310 
-1322 QYSIDGNTI
+1322 TI
-1331 TITIEDSPS
+1331 
-1340 FRLIKKDKETGQR
+1340 
-1353 LANTK
+1353 
-1358 FSLYD
+1358 
-1363 IENGGNAKNSK
+1363 
-1374 GEIIGTK
+1374 
-1381 EIINGQEYYVIQ
+1381 
-1393 TDQNGEITLDLSEGL
+1393 
-1408 YKIVEVE
+1408 
-1415 APQEYSIQQQS
+1415 
-1426 YYFGIGTAR
+1426 
-1435 ESEKIVKEE
+1435 
-1444 IEDEIELDSTE
+1444 
-1455 VEVVDIEEGDNSDIQ
+1455 SDIQ
-1470 YRLAGEFTGKMT
+1470 GKV
-1482 WQGEVIESY
+1482 EIE
-1491 NPDAYYND
+1491 
-1499 DVFIFEKR
+1499 
-1507 REYGSNLYHIGGN
+1507 G
-1520 ENEQIYGIVDGKA
+1520 
-1533 IIYSTSSQI
+1533 
-1542 HIISSYDSTDQI
+1542 HIIGNDNFTDFVLLMKCDFNGNVI
-1554 IKNDKKGEI
+1554 WMRTVGNINAGTSNDVEYSFI
-1563 LIVDLNFSQANY
+1563 NITSQ
-1575 TIKGGDDQETIYDV
+1575 
-1589 IETEDEYWI
+1589 DE
-1598 IGTYYS
+1598 
-1604 KELGENDYYNHVVN
+1604 
-1618 QGKKDIYI
+1618 
-1626 MMCRKDLRYPSRTKS
+1626 
-1641 IGGNGYDSI
+1641 
-1650 EEIVEVDDGYILMV
+1650 
-1664 NSNSERIELNKNIV
+1664 
-1678 IEGNGEYMDIMI
+1678 IMI
-1690 KLDKDANVMWAE
+1690 GAEANG
-1702 TIDDRNISITKDGG
+1702 RYLSI
-1716 YIETGLFTEDLVL
+1716 
-1729 EDGSVLEYRGDKR
+1729 
-1742 ADDLKL
+1742 
-1748 LKYSPNGDLEIAKSY
+1748 
-1763 TVLKEDENKTAGFYN
+1763 
-1778 IGAISLSDGGF
+1778 
-1789 LLTLSPRNGQV
+1789 
-1800 ELEDGTNTSNG
+1800 
-1811 VDIKYNKK
+1811 
-1819 GELEWYTARNPKLG
+1819 
-1833 GIGTSDGGVLIY
+1833 
-1845 NHYSDVIKI
+1845 
-1854 NSIGEVE
+1854 
-1861 WEYEYRTG
+1861 
-1869 KGNVSYLEETDNGN
+1869 
-1883 YIIEYGYFNNKKRE
+1883 
-1897 LISPDGEVIS
+1897 
-1907 TGTIVEESQY
+1907 
-1917 GGIYTVQKP
+1917 
-1926 SSDYYPSIDIKKTI
+1926 
-1940 ETSEFTTQFI
+1940 
-1950 RGGGF
+1950 
-1955 SYDYSLVDVLEA
+1955 
-1967 KSGDYIAIGSFSD
+1967 GDYI
-1980 NVELENDLLE
+1980 
-1990 SNGSTDVILMKFSP
+1990 
-2004 EGIVKWAKGIGG
+2004 
-2016 TGRERIYSIIESL
+2016 
-2029 DGNYYAI
+2029 
-2036 GQFESDEIL
+2036 
-2045 TDTGNRLTNKG
+2045 
-2056 KIDNMIIKFTPD
+2056 
-2068 GNILWTRGIGGEED
+2068 
-2082 EELKSIIAT
+2082 
-2091 EDGGCLLAGDVS
+2091 
-2103 SKELIL
+2103 
-2109 ENGETIKNQG
+2109 
-2119 KTDLLLVKYDDAG
+2119 
-2132 KIEWTKLIG
+2132 
-2141 GMGDENLKNI
+2141 
-2151 ILTQD
+2151 
-2156 KGYLINATFENG
+2156 
-2168 SVSLENGIVLQG
+2168 
-2180 NDYESVMIIK
+2180 
-2190 CNADGKMEWAKDITT
+2190 
-2205 DNYKQINSIT
+2205 
-2215 EVQDGYYAVGYFR
+2215 
-2228 GETIELEN
+2228 
-2236 GIILEGDEY
+2236 
-2245 NHTGIIIKYQK
+2245 YQ
-2256 NGEIE
+2256 
-2261 WAKSTGE
+2261 
-2268 DTEIELIQSTKDG
+2268 
-2281 GYLLSISFSNTV
+2281 
-2293 SLENGEAFQN
+2293 
-2303 TSSNDSLEVLLV
+2303 
-2315 KYQKNGEIEW
+2315 
-2325 AEQLRGLGDE
+2325 
-2335 YIKSII
+2335 
-2341 ESNDGGYL
+2341 NDGDY
-2349 AEFKGNA
+2349 
-2356 EHVRITDDIVIGE
+2356 IG
-2369 NLDYVGFYYNFIV
+2369 DGIIV
-2382 KYDNNGNPEWAA
+2382 KYNSNGELQWSTMVNNSINAIVEINDD
-2394 TTESDS
+2394 TILVDTSDKVLELK
-2400 NSKLRETKD
+2400 NQ
-2409 GWYLYVH
+2409 
-2416 GGEMYKYAMEVGVP
+2416 VGVP
-2430 EVQELIIENS
+2430 EVQELVVENMI
-2440 RKEFEITT
+2440 KQFQITT
-2448 DIIEIDGVKGGTI
+2448 DVKEKFSIKGGNIT
-2461 SGEDLLPYETVT
+2461 GEDMLPYETVPYNQT
-2473 YGSNSNKT
+2473 SQKPILMTPDSGY
-2481 IEINPDLNFEIK
+2481 EII
-2493 SITVNGQEYPFSI
+2493 SITVNGEEHPFTANS
-2506 EADGTYT
+2506 DGTYQ
-2513 MPKFENMTEDKHIE
+2513 MPAFTNMTEDKHVV
-2527 VTFLLK
+2527 VTYALK
-2533 TSKIIIQKV
+2533 ENKIILQKV
-2542 DKNTQAPIPEVKF
+2542 DAKDQTPLAGASF
-2555 KIEKVEQEEP
+2555 RLEQLEAEEP
-2565 INVIGELIPVKEDYY
+2565 IVVEI
-2580 FIKNETQYESNNQGQ
+2580 
-2595 HLTTANSYIPID
+2595 TTNS
-2607 LSQYVGKY
+2607 Q
-2615 KIIINAQV
+2615 
-2623 SSERNCD
+2623 
-2630 YGFITITDEVDPPT
+2630 
-2644 YDQEEGRI
+2644 
-2652 VFISGEQEAK
+2652 
-2662 EYTAVIAGGKKYY
+2662 
-2675 LHLGYYKD
+2675 
-2683 NYTSKGD
+2683 
-2690 DKFTINSI
+2690 
-2698 QVKVDD
+2698 
-2704 SEGYQ
+2704 
-2709 QEIKTDK
+2709 
-2716 NGQAITQLPFG
+2716 GQAITQLPFG

-2738 GYQALEA
+2738 GYQALEE

-2757 TFTIENEQSAKVIV
+2757 TFTIENDQSAKVIV

-2796 TTEPKLDLPKYEL
+2796 TTAPKLDLSKYEL

-2827 VSGTIEVTYY
+2827 VSGTIEVIYY

-2934 NLAGVTFAIQ
+2934 NLEGVTFAIQ

-2954 VTDQNGK
+2954 VTDQDGK
-2961 IELELVA
+2961 IEVELVA
-2968 GDYTITENKTIEGY
+2968 GDYIITEIKTIEGY
-2982 DLPANPVTN
+2982 DLPENPVTN
-2991 ITIGKEKPSYEIT
+2991 ITIGKEQPTYEIT
-3004 LENSKT
+3004 LDNSKT
-3010 QGNVIVHHYIQGT
+3010 QGNVIVHHFIQGT

-3028 SKEGGVVEDET
+3028 SKEGGVVEDEI

-3058 NYKFVE
+3058 NYKFAE

-3103 KVTHTNQVIDYTI
+3103 KVTHTNQVIDYSI
-3116 TYHATLQNYIGT
+3116 TYHATLQEYIGT

-3139 EIDTNISQLAG
+3139 EIDTNTSQLVG

-3162 TERIE
+3162 TETIE
-3167 NIDTYQND
+3167 NIDTYQNG
-3175 PKEISITKEISLLF
+3175 PKEIRITKEISLLF

-3234 VKVWEDNNNADGN
+3234 VKIWEDNNNADGN

-3253 LQLKKGEEV
+3253 LQLKKGDAL
-3262 VDEALVSEGEGWRH
+3262 VDEALVTEEEGWKH
-3276 TFTDLPKYETD
+3276 TFTGLPKYEAD
-3287 GTEITYNVEER
+3287 GTEISYTVEER

-3345 EAIEYNINYTA
+3345 EEIEYNINYTA

-3378 ESKAKDLAGGTYNK
+3378 ESKANDLAGGTYNK

-3404 EVDTFTNGP
+3404 EVDTFTNGAK
-3413 EEVNITKTITVYFKD
+3413 EVNITKTITVYFKD
-3428 IDVTAEKII
+3428 IDVTAEKFV

-3443 IDLDITKE
+3443 IDLDTTKE
-3451 TDTQTDTEETNP
+3451 TDTQTDTEETTPNFTTEVEAVKVWEDNNNADGNRPSSIYLQLKKGDALVDEALVTEEEGWKHTFTGLPKYEADGTEISYTVEEREVNAGELKLYDKKIEGNTITNTYKLTDESIKNP
-3463 SFTTE
+3463 KIEKTGTKAITSKDEEIEYNINYTATIENYMGTGRVTIVDTLPYELDESKANDLAGGTYNKEAKTITWVEELGEVDTFTNGAKEVNITKTITVYFKDIDVTAEKFVNTVSGKIDLDTTKETDTKTDTEETTPNFTTE

-3483 RRPQSIKFVLTGNGQ
+3483 RRPQSIKFVLIGNSQ
-3498 TYEQIITA
+3498 TYEQEITTLD
-3506 SNANPENSN
+3506 ANPENSN

-3635 TIKEEMNSKFY
+3635 TIKEEMDSKFY

-3804 VGESFDVTEDKK
+3804 VGERFDVTEDKK

-3830 TGIYTEEL
+3830 TGIYTEKL

-4002 PENTEDNTVLA
+4002 PENTADNQVLA
-4013 EQEIIPGHEGKEYTT
+4013 KQEIIPGHEGKEYTT

-4041 TDNVKGTIGKEPII
+4041 TNNVKGTMGKEPII
-4055 VIYYYLQNT
+4055 VIYYYLPNT

-4073 ETGTILKQETRE
+4073 ETGTILKQETKE

-4164 TFEGY
+4164 TFAGY
-4169 DVVEEKLPTNS
+4169 DVVEEKLPTNN

-4200 VRVEYIDKQTEEK
+4200 VRVEYIDKQTGEK
-4213 LVPDVIIEGHE
+4213 LVPDIILKGHE
-4224 NDLYET
+4224 NDPYET

-4261 QTEIVVTYYYIK
+4261 QTETVVTYYYIK

-4468 VIYYYKKQNFNLA
+4468 VIYYYEKQNFNLA

-4554 PEDNK
+4554 PKDNK

-4625 DISKAQMMIAI
+4625 DTSKAQMMIAI